1 MGCLSLFLNFF
12 FPGLGTLLF
21 TNKKVQGF
29 LQLVLTIVND
39 VLIIFTLGFW
49 GIIGIFIHIG
59 LFIWALVSTMSFMS
73 EQAAKKAVQQE
84 REHQG

>member
-1 MGCLSLFLNFF
+1 MGCLSFLLNFF
-12 FPGLGTLLF
+12 LPGLGTLLF

-29 LQLVLTIVND
+29 IQLALTIVND

-59 LFIWALVSTMSFMS
+59 LFVWSLVSTMSFMS

-84 REHQG
+84 RERQG